1 MAASG
6 EAKIRAGETMEFTVS
21 KADLVRELNL
31 SQGVVEKKTTIPILS
46 NVLVEASGDRIH
58 LTATD
63 LELGIRSSCPARV
76 KKPGAGTI
84 PAKRLLDYVRLL
96 PDADVDVKLQ
106 ENQWASLVCGRSR
119 TRIAGMSRES
129 FPELPVMPEVLAQI
143 PVKLLASVIAKT
155 IFAISMEESRF
166 TLNGSLLLLKSNSLT
181 MVATD
186 GHRLALVEST
196 LDLPGVTGT
205 YRALLPRKAMGE
217 ILKLDQDSGDDAMLQ
232 FSGDDNHLFFQ
243 LGDRLL
249 LSRKLT
255 GNFPDFERVL
265 PKDHPHSVALDREE
279 LRKSV
284 ERVAQFSDERS
295 RAIRLRVQ
303 DGEVHIHSSLSETG
317 ESEESLPAEYEG
329 SPVEIGFNATYL
341 MDFLRATSEEKVAFY
356 FKDPNSAGELRPAG
370 DGQYKYRYVVM
381 PMRI

>member
-1 MAASG
+1 
-6 EAKIRAGETMEFTVS
+6 
-21 KADLVRELNL
+21 
-31 SQGVVEKKTTIPILS
+31 
-46 NVLVEASGDRIH
+46 
-58 LTATD
+58 
-63 LELGIRSSCPARV
+63 
-76 KKPGAGTI
+76 
-84 PAKRLLDYVRLL
+84 
-96 PDADVDVKLQ
+96 
-106 ENQWASLVCGRSR
+106 
-119 TRIAGMSRES
+119 
-129 FPELPVMPEVLAQI
+129 
-143 PVKLLASVIAKT
+143 
-155 IFAISMEESRF
+155 
-166 TLNGSLLLLKSNSLT
+166 
-181 MVATD
+181 
-186 GHRLALVEST
+186 
-196 LDLPGVTGT
+196 
-205 YRALLPRKAMGE
+205 
-217 ILKLDQDSGDDAMLQ
+217 MLQ

-303 DGEVHIHSSLSETG
+303 DGELHIHSSLSETG

>member
-1 MAASG
+1 
-6 EAKIRAGETMEFTVS
+6 MEFTVS
-21 KADLVRELNL
+21 KTDLVRELNL

-46 NVLVEASGDRIH
+46 NVLVEALEDRIN

-96 PDADVDVKLQ
+96 PDADLEVKLQ

-129 FPELPVMPEVLAQI
+129 FPELPQMPAVLAQI
-143 PVKLLASVIAKT
+143 PIGILASLIAKT

-166 TLNGSLLLLKSNSLT
+166 TLNGSLLLLKSNALA

-186 GHRLALVEST
+186 GHRLAMVEHAME
-196 LDLPGVTGT
+196 LPVAGT
-205 YRALLPRKAMGE
+205 FRALLPRKAMGE
-217 ILKLDQDSGDDAMLQ
+217 ILKLEQDSSADTLLQ

-243 LGDRLL
+243 LGARLL

-265 PKDHPHSVALDREE
+265 PKDHPHAVVLDREE
-279 LRKSV
+279 LRKSI
-284 ERVAQFSDERS
+284 ERVSQFSDERS
-295 RAIRLRVQ
+295 RAVRLRVQ
-303 DGEVHIHSSLSETG
+303 EGELHIHSSLSETG
-317 ESEESLPAEYEG
+317 ESEDSLPADYNG
-329 SPVEIGFNATYL
+329 TPVEIGFNASYL
-341 MDFLRATSEEKVAFY
+341 LDFLRASSEEKVTFH
-356 FKDPNSAGELRPAG
+356 FKDPNSAGELRPAVNG
-370 DGQYKYRYVVM
+370 EAAYKYRYVVM